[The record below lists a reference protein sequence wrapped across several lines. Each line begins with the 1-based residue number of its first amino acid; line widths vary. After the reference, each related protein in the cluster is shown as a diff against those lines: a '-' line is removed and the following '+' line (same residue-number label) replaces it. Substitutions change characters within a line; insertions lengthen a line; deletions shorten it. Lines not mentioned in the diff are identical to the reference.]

1 MKKTT
6 LLVAGTMIGISI
18 LSLSQPVLATVIDGE
33 NSANVEING
42 TIGKLDNID
51 PEEKIPEGSDEW
63 INVTVDTATAFH
75 TTTASKHRV
84 IDSANY
90 SIANNSGRAVNVSV
104 ANLTGTPKLVE
115 SLSLNTDIQG
125 NPLVTPEQLTLIEN
139 NQLAELNGSTQW
151 LKLANANGKFNLET
165 DQANQFANSATFSYS
180 GTTTA
185 DASLL
190 ETTAKED
197 YTMTLKFE
205 AIQADGVTVG
215 R

>member
-151 LKLANANGKFNLET
+151 
-165 DQANQFANSATFSYS
+165 
-180 GTTTA
+180 
-185 DASLL
+185 
-190 ETTAKED
+190 
-197 YTMTLKFE
+197 
-205 AIQADGVTVG
+205 
-215 R
+215 

>member
-1 MKKTT
+1 M
-6 LLVAGTMIGISI
+6 
-18 LSLSQPVLATVIDGE
+18 
-33 NSANVEING
+33 
-42 TIGKLDNID
+42 
-51 PEEKIPEGSDEW
+51 
-63 INVTVDTATAFH
+63 
-75 TTTASKHRV
+75 
-84 IDSANY
+84 
-90 SIANNSGRAVNVSV
+90 
-104 ANLTGTPKLVE
+104 
-115 SLSLNTDIQG
+115 
-125 NPLVTPEQLTLIEN
+125 
-139 NQLAELNGSTQW
+139 
-151 LKLANANGKFNLET
+151 KLANANGKFNLET